1 MHTTADSALNAR
13 SLQALTMVSA
23 STHLESDG
31 TIPVLDPATGA
42 QIADVPNHTISGA
55 LSAVEQADR
64 AGKIWARTTSKHRA
78 EVLNSVYEK
87 LVEHRDDLALVMSRE
102 MGKTITEAYGE
113 VQYSADYMRWFS
125 EEAKRANGTY
135 RESPAGGATM
145 ITTRSPVGLAV
156 LITPWNFP
164 MAMAAR
170 KIAPALAAGCGCVV
184 KPATLTPLTTYLM
197 VQLMET
203 AGVPEGLVQ
212 VVTPKDSSSFSEAVL
227 ADSRVRKISFTG
239 STSVGSTLLKL
250 AADNVL
256 KASMELGGNAPL
268 IVFDDADLDRAVEGA
283 IIAKMRNGG
292 QTCVAANRIL
302 VQDGI
307 ADTFVEAYT
316 ERVQN
321 LIVGNPLNSAVEI
334 GPMIDH
340 RAVQR
345 LEALVSDAVGKGAE
359 LKTGGAISSSAGTF
373 FQPTVLDRVPVNA
386 DITTTEIFGDVASI
400 SRFSTEEEAVSIS
413 NET

>member
-1 MHTTADSALNAR
+1 
-13 SLQALTMVSA
+13 
-23 STHLESDG
+23 
-31 TIPVLDPATGA
+31 
-42 QIADVPNHTISGA
+42 
-55 LSAVEQADR
+55 
-64 AGKIWARTTSKHRA
+64 
-78 EVLNSVYEK
+78 
-87 LVEHRDDLALVMSRE
+87 
-102 MGKTITEAYGE
+102 
-113 VQYSADYMRWFS
+113 MRWFS